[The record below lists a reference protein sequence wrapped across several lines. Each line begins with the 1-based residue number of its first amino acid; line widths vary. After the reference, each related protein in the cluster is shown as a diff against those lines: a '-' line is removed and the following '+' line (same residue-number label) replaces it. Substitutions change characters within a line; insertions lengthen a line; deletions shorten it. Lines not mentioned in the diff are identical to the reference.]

1 MVLKAEERLRR
12 KQEKDTAR
20 KSATKKLRLPTPLYS
35 TKRDM
40 NTSSLEN
47 NDIEDIIK
55 EVKAQFTVDSSSTN
69 NYIFNEKLKKIKQFC
84 EQQIKIYV
92 EQVISPKEKLNF
104 YITQSWLNVTNPGGY
119 HHTHSH
125 SNSLISGVFYISNE
139 EDDRIIFEHPN
150 RKLLEMTS
158 FEFETSNIWN
168 TYIVT
173 APCETNTLL
182 LFPSWLNH
190 TVAPNEKATKDRIS
204 ISFNTFVK
212 GTLGNNSA
220 LSELILK

>member
-1 MVLKAEERLRR
+1 MTNDRPLRR
-12 KQEKDTAR
+12 KQEKTPKPMDT
-20 KSATKKLRLPTPLYS
+20 TLNGLFPTPLYS

-55 EVKAQFTVDSSSTN
+55 EGMNKNQGNSSSTN

-84 EQQIKIYV
+84 EQQIKQYV

-125 SNSLISGVFYISNE
+125 SNSIISGVFYISTE

-158 FEFETSNIWN
+158 FEFETSNVWN
-168 TYIVT
+168 TYVVT
-173 APCETNTLL
+173 SPCETNTLL

-204 ISFNTFVK
+204 ISFNTFVR
-212 GTLGNNSA
+212 GTLGDNIS

>member
-1 MVLKAEERLRR
+1 MTVDRPLRR
-12 KQEKDTAR
+12 KQEKTSKPIDT
-20 KSATKKLRLPTPLYS
+20 TLNGLFPTPLYS

-40 NTSSLEN
+40 DTSSLEN

-55 EVKAQFTVDSSSTN
+55 EGMNKNIGNSSSNN
-69 NYIFNEKLKKIKQFC
+69 NYIFDKKLKKIKQFC
-84 EQQIKIYV
+84 EQHIKIYV
-92 EQVISPKEKLNF
+92 EQVINPKQKLNF

-158 FEFETSNIWN
+158 FEFETSNVWN
-168 TYIVT
+168 TYVVT
-173 APCETNTLL
+173 SPCETNTLL

-190 TVAPNEKATKDRIS
+190 QVKPNDKATKDRIS

-212 GTLGNNSA
+212 GTLGGNKMKT
-220 LSELILK
+220 ELILK

>member
-1 MVLKAEERLRR
+1 MTVDNRPLRR
-12 KQEKDTAR
+12 KQEKTSKPIDT
-20 KSATKKLRLPTPLYS
+20 TLNGLFPTPLYS

-55 EVKAQFTVDSSSTN
+55 EGMNKNQGNSSSTN

-158 FEFETSNIWN
+158 FEFETSNVWN
-168 TYIVT
+168 TYVVT
-173 APCETNTLL
+173 SPCETNTLL

>member
-1 MVLKAEERLRR
+1 MTVDNRPLRR
-12 KQEKDTAR
+12 KQEKTSKPIDT
-20 KSATKKLRLPTPLYS
+20 TLNGLFPTPLYS

-55 EVKAQFTVDSSSTN
+55 EGMNKNIGNSSSNN
-69 NYIFNEKLKKIKQFC
+69 NYIFDKKLKKIKQFC
-84 EQQIKIYV
+84 EQQIEIYV
-92 EQVISPKEKLNF
+92 EQVINPKQKLNF

-125 SNSLISGVFYISNE
+125 SNSLISGVFYISTE
-139 EDDRIIFEHPN
+139 EDDKIILEHPN

-158 FEFETSNIWN
+158 FEFKSLNLWN
-168 TYIVT
+168 SCTVT

-204 ISFNTFVK
+204 ISFNTFVR
-212 GTLGNNSA
+212 GTLGDNIS